1 MIDHLMETIP
11 DWSSPMATETIEAVY
26 EHGSFRPIAPVDMNF
41 TEGQKVRLVVEQ
53 IGSPDDILALAAQ
66 VYEGLSDEQID
77 SIEQRNRRR
86 ENFFRERPS
95 A

>member
-1 MIDHLMETIP
+1 
-11 DWSSPMATETIEAVY
+11 MATETIEAVY

-53 IGSPDDILALAAQ
+53 IGNPDDILALAAQ

-77 SIEQRNRRR
+77 SIEQYRLRR
-86 ENFFRERPS
+86 ENFFGERP
-95 A
+95 

>member
-1 MIDHLMETIP
+1 
-11 DWSSPMATETIEAVY
+11 MATETIEAVY

-41 TEGQKVRLVVEQ
+41 SEGQKVRLVIEWV
-53 IGSPDDILALAAQ
+53 GNPDDILALAAQ

-77 SIEQRNRRR
+77 SIEQHCRRR
-86 ENFFRERPS
+86 ENFFGERSS

>member
-1 MIDHLMETIP
+1 
-11 DWSSPMATETIEAVY
+11 MATETIEAVY

-53 IGSPDDILALAAQ
+53 IGDPDDILALAVQ

-77 SIEQRNRRR
+77 SIEQLSRRG
-86 ENFFRERPS
+86 ENFFGEGPL